1 MKNVYKNNEEGFTIV
16 EVLIAMVLL
25 LLMALTF
32 TVLFT
37 TSFDGIMTSGRR
49 SEAVYATQQDI
60 VSTTSP
66 ENSTSTTVIVN
77 FAGLDPIEVQGV
89 HETYKKEYRNG
100 KEVEIDLFEPN

>member
-1 MKNVYKNNEEGFTIV
+1 MTNRFNIEEGFTIV

-25 LLMALTF
+25 LLLVLTF

-60 VSTTSP
+60 VNTTSP
-66 ENSTSTTVIVN
+66 ENSTSTTLIVN
-77 FAGLDPIEVQGV
+77 FTGVDPIEVQGL
-89 HETYKKEYRNG
+89 HDTYKKEYKNG
-100 KEVEIDLFEPN
+100 KEVEIDLFQPN